1 MRYTDIKD
9 CKPTIFKRL
18 IGASPAIFEAMVS
31 VIKDYKI
38 QHRKHSTK
46 GRPSKLSI
54 PDQLLILLMYYRE
67 YRTFLHISKSYSIS
81 EMHCWRMVTT
91 TESILLQS
99 KLFHLP
105 GKKALHNAEN
115 TFEVIV
121 VDVSEHPI
129 ERPKKTAAELF
140 WKKETTHPKKSGSDR
155 KKKQKDNLRTYR
167 QRQKTRF

>member
-1 MRYTDIKD
+1 MRYADIKD

-18 IGASPAIFEAMVS
+18 TGVSPAIFEAMVS

-91 TESILLQS
+91 TECILLES

-115 TFEVIV
+115 TFEAIV

-129 ERPKKTAAELF
+129 ERPKKN
-140 WKKETTHPKKSGSDR
+140 SGGVILEKRNDTP
-155 KKKQKDNLRTYR
+155 QKVS
-167 QRQKTRF
+167 

>member
-18 IGASPAIFEAMVS
+18 TGASPAIFEAMVS

-129 ERPKKTAAELF
+129 ERPKKNSGGVILEKRNDT
-140 WKKETTHPKKSGSDR
+140 PKKVR
-155 KKKQKDNLRTYR
+155 
-167 QRQKTRF
+167 